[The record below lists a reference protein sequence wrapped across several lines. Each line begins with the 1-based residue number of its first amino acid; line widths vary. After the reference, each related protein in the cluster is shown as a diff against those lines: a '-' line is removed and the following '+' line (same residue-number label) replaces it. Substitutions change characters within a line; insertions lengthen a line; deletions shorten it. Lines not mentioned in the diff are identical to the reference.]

1 MTNLAAYTDHVG
13 LWRDQLRAW
22 VPDDIFDAHV
32 HLGPPEAMG
41 KISEARTAEALTT
54 FPSFTYEQC
63 RDFYDGLFSTKR
75 VVGRIAF
82 GFPLREVNIA
92 AANEYLAETA
102 RRDPT
107 VHPFILADPH
117 DIPATIDQFRQ
128 IEKTGVR
135 FAGVK
140 PYFDLLRIDKPN
152 SVFHCRDIDFA
163 PPELLAFMHD
173 EQLALM
179 QHTSSIGIGDPA
191 VREFVELVATKYRG
205 IKLILAHMGRYTEPR
220 QFDDFFAS
228 PQIEHKNVFL
238 EMSSASSAS
247 VYRQVLSRR
256 DLWDRLLFGTDVPFG
271 LITGVEHWS
280 DTHGP
285 VFLTRDNYVWSDAKM
300 NAEFAAERRKLSYN
314 TYHVIDALKT
324 AMDELRLCEADERD
338 LKDRIFRRNAL
349 THILGA
355 KG

>member
-1 MTNLAAYTDHVG
+1 MSNLEQYTDHVG

-32 HLGPPEAMG
+32 HLGPPEVMG
-41 KISEARTAEALTT
+41 EISDERKREALST

-63 RDFYDGLFSTKR
+63 RNFYAGLFSGKR
-75 VVGRIAF
+75 VVGQIAF

-92 AANEYLAETA
+92 AANEYLVDTA

-107 VHPFILADPH
+107 VYPFILADPH
-117 DIPATIDQFRQ
+117 DIAGTIRQFRD
-128 IEKTGVR
+128 IAKTGVR

-140 PYFDLLRIDKPN
+140 PYYDLLRIDKPN
-152 SVFHCRDIDFA
+152 SVFHCHDIDFA
-163 PPELLAFMHD
+163 PHDLLAFMHD

-179 QHTSSIGIGDPA
+179 QHTSSIGVGDPA
-191 VREFVELVATKYRG
+191 VRAFVELVATKYPG
-205 IKLILAHMGRYTEPR
+205 IKLILAHMGRYTKPE

-228 PQIEHKNVFL
+228 PQLEHKNVFL
-238 EMSSASSAS
+238 EMSSASSAN
-247 VYRQVLSRR
+247 VYRQTLSRR

-285 VFLTRDNYVWSDAKM
+285 VFLTRDEYLWSDAAM
-300 NAEFAAERRKLSYN
+300 NAEFAAERMKLSYN
-314 TYHVIDALKT
+314 TYHVIAALKT
-324 AMDELRLCEADERD
+324 AIDELQLSESEEYD
-338 LKDRIFRRNAL
+338 LKDRIFRRNVL
-349 THILGA
+349 EHVLGRDA
-355 KG
+355 